1 MLDYILE
8 ALALGAI
15 FQMLRGQFSQSILQ
29 AGGSGG
35 MESFA
40 CYGAALVLAGTLMFL
55 YDERVSGVCSGR
67 VGAAATLALGL
78 AGVALPFAKGMWASV
93 FAGMLLALFVSL
105 SCALLAERLAR
116 FEAGSALSCVT
127 LGFLLSFALSFIEPY
142 GAIRTVATF
151 AMPVVV
157 CVALLASGPAKAAPS
172 SLISSKPGIPVRFI
186 LTIAAFVVAGN
197 LLVGL
202 VKPGM
207 ASSGSA
213 AVYLSSGADACIGVA
228 VLLAIKLGA
237 KPQRVMFWCW
247 SSFSMG
253 FFLGVVLMTCPSAEL
268 SRAGSDVVTTFRVA
282 VEYLLFALIV
292 LVARREHVHAMGPV
306 GLFVLVPFGISVFL
320 RHVLAFALLERSA
333 SAVSG
338 YLPTI
343 VVMVALIVLF
353 SQYSFANKTSFNE
366 YFSPAEKSTERRLDA
381 ALDALCEGRGITPR
395 EREVLAYTAQ
405 GYTMKAT
412 AEKLVIS
419 LDTVRTHSKSIFRK
433 LGVHSKQEV
442 IDFVN
447 SYPR

>member
-237 KPQRVMFWCW
+237 KPQRVMFWSW

-282 VEYLLFALIV
+282 VEFLLFALIV

>member
-1 MLDYILE
+1 
-8 ALALGAI
+8 
-15 FQMLRGQFSQSILQ
+15 
-29 AGGSGG
+29 
-35 MESFA
+35 
-40 CYGAALVLAGTLMFL
+40 
-55 YDERVSGVCSGR
+55 
-67 VGAAATLALGL
+67 
-78 AGVALPFAKGMWASV
+78 
-93 FAGMLLALFVSL
+93 
-105 SCALLAERLAR
+105 
-116 FEAGSALSCVT
+116 
-127 LGFLLSFALSFIEPY
+127 
-142 GAIRTVATF
+142 
-151 AMPVVV
+151 MPVVV

-207 ASSGSA
+207 ASSGLA

-343 VVMVALIVLF
+343 VVIVALIVLF

>member
-1 MLDYILE
+1 MLNYILE

-40 CYGAALVLAGTLMFL
+40 CYGVALVLAGTLMFL

-116 FEAGSALSCVT
+116 FETGSALSCVT

-353 SQYSFANKTSFNE
+353 SQYSFANKISFNE

>member
-292 LVARREHVHAMGPV
+292 LVARREHVYTMGPV

>member
-1 MLDYILE
+1 MLNYILE

-157 CVALLASGPAKAAPS
+157 CVALLVSGPAKAAPS

>member
-1 MLDYILE
+1 MLNYILE

-366 YFSPAEKSTERRLDA
+366 YFSPAEKSTEHRLDA

-447 SYPR
+447 SYLR

>member
-292 LVARREHVHAMGPV
+292 LVARREHVYTMGPV

-412 AEKLVIS
+412 AEQLVIS

>member
-1 MLDYILE
+1 MLNYILE

>member
-1 MLDYILE
+1 MLNYILE

-268 SRAGSDVVTTFRVA
+268 SRAESDVVTTFRVA

>member
-1 MLDYILE
+1 MLNYILE

-142 GAIRTVATF
+142 GAIRTVVTF

>member
-1 MLDYILE
+1 M
-8 ALALGAI
+8 
-15 FQMLRGQFSQSILQ
+15 
-29 AGGSGG
+29 
-35 MESFA
+35 
-40 CYGAALVLAGTLMFL
+40 
-55 YDERVSGVCSGR
+55 
-67 VGAAATLALGL
+67 
-78 AGVALPFAKGMWASV
+78 
-93 FAGMLLALFVSL
+93 
-105 SCALLAERLAR
+105 
-116 FEAGSALSCVT
+116 
-127 LGFLLSFALSFIEPY
+127 
-142 GAIRTVATF
+142 
-151 AMPVVV
+151 
-157 CVALLASGPAKAAPS
+157 
-172 SLISSKPGIPVRFI
+172 
-186 LTIAAFVVAGN
+186 
-197 LLVGL
+197 
-202 VKPGM
+202 
-207 ASSGSA
+207 
-213 AVYLSSGADACIGVA
+213 
-228 VLLAIKLGA
+228 
-237 KPQRVMFWCW
+237 
-247 SSFSMG
+247 
-253 FFLGVVLMTCPSAEL
+253 GVVLMTCPSAEL

-292 LVARREHVHAMGPV
+292 LVARREHVYTMGPV

>member
-15 FQMLRGQFSQSILQ
+15 FQMLRGLFSQSILQ

-127 LGFLLSFALSFIEPY
+127 LGFLLSFALSFIELY

>member
-1 MLDYILE
+1 MLNYILE

-67 VGAAATLALGL
+67 VGAAATLALRL

-395 EREVLAYTAQ
+395 ERDVLAYTAQ

>member
-1 MLDYILE
+1 MLNYILE

-447 SYPR
+447 SYLR

>member
-1 MLDYILE
+1 MLNYILE

-127 LGFLLSFALSFIEPY
+127 LGFLLSFALPFIEPY

>member
-1 MLDYILE
+1 MLNYILE

-78 AGVALPFAKGMWASV
+78 AGVALPFAKGMRASV

>member
-268 SRAGSDVVTTFRVA
+268 SRARSDVVTTFRVA

>member
-1 MLDYILE
+1 MLNYILE

-395 EREVLAYTAQ
+395 EREVLAYIAQ

>member
-1 MLDYILE
+1 MLNYILE

-213 AVYLSSGADACIGVA
+213 AVYLSSGADACTGVA